1 MQHKHNNDLYNV
13 VCYKPQDDN
22 YVFIIRHWSNYAWE
36 FCCSIREVKTE
47 QEAFDAF
54 IKMIT

>member
-1 MQHKHNNDLYNV
+1 MQHKHKTDLYDIIR
-13 VCYKPQDDN
+13 YEPQHDN
-22 YVFIIRHWSNYAWE
+22 YVFVINHWSEQTWK